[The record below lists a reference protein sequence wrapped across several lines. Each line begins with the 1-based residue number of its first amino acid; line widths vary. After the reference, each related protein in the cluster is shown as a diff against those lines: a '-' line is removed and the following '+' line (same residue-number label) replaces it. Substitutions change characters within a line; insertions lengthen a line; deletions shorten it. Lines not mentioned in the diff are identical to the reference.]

1 VSNPDFAGSWQD
13 PGAQARPDYRGPAA
27 GAASGRPWS
36 QDQPSHRQ
44 GRRGTRE
51 RGRGDSAVPPQR
63 SGRHS
68 GAHAQPGY
76 DAGGYRGG
84 YDGAG
89 YDGAGYDA
97 GGYPPG
103 PRSGGQD
110 GWDYQGYG
118 PEGYGSGA
126 GAGTT
131 AGYAAG
137 GYNPTDAAGRTG
149 LRERALDR
157 TGLADP
163 YHRGD
168 TDLGGPPGPGGP
180 GGPGGKPP
188 RRKGSWWRRWTWKKA
203 IGVFASLVLVFIL
216 AVAGAV
222 AWMYAHTPLPD
233 DVAVAAL
240 QQSSTVYFSD
250 GKTQIGTFSSGSN
263 RQLLQSNQIPKILK
277 DAVIAAED
285 RNYWTEG
292 GISPTGIVRALYQDA
307 TGGEFQGGSTITQQ
321 FARNYY
327 ANIGTEQT
335 YSRKLKEIFVAIKL
349 SHTKSKDWILTQYLN
364 TIFLGD
370 NAYGVGAASQ
380 TYFNKPAMKLNA
392 AQSAMLAAMI
402 NQPGFFDPHPGTEGY
417 EPLVARWHYVLGNMV
432 RDGVLTQAQADSMK
446 FPKLKHSKQA
456 SGWTGF
462 RGYIMQA
469 VEAEM
474 QSRYGITK
482 DQLYSRGLHI
492 TTTINLG
499 MMKQLYKSIA
509 EEKAAMAAGG
519 RALPGYGRI
528 GAVLEDPNTGAII
541 AWYGGPSYSM
551 KPKACDRV
559 DCQFDMALNAREQV
573 GSSFK
578 PYVLATAVKQGMN
591 AKTSVLNGYS
601 PLWIPPDTEPMTFS
615 SMTKPADSQGWYELN
630 SPGENFGPINSA
642 KAAALSSNQAFGDLI
657 HRVGTR
663 NTELFAQQLGVD
675 VKASGLSNMIG
686 EAGMALGQG
695 SLTVAEQAST
705 YSTFANGGT
714 VYTPHLIASF
724 VESGTVHNAVV
735 TQSRVLSKDE
745 AGSVDWA
752 LLDDVIYGTG
762 TKAALPDGRPIIAK
776 TGTTNNAQSAF
787 FIGAIPQYTLAV
799 GIFTANQSD
808 HTTQTLNNLGG
819 GGDAAGFG
827 GYWPA
832 LIWHNFAEAE
842 FTGLQ
847 IEQFPIPSTF
857 PGDKWVQVEKMPG
870 KKHKKHKGHDPV
882 FGPTPPPSGGPG
894 PGPTPGPTCSFGFC
908 NPSPS
913 PSPTPTGPSPSPTP
927 DPTCSFFCG
936 GSPPPGGG
944 GGGTGGA
951 PAVVSRASPAPKPSP

>member
-76 DAGGYRGG
+76 DAGGY
-84 YDGAG
+84 DGAG
-89 YDGAGYDA
+89 YGA

-110 GWDYQGYG
+110 GWDYQSYAQG
-118 PEGYGSGA
+118 GYGSGA
-126 GAGTT
+126 GTGTT

-137 GYNPTDAAGRTG
+137 GYSPTDAAGRTG

-168 TDLGGPPGPGGP
+168 TDLAGPAGPGGP

-203 IGVFASLVLVFIL
+203 LGVFASLVLVVIL
-216 AVAGAV
+216 TVAGAI

-292 GISPTGIVRALYQDA
+292 GISPTGIVRALYEDA

-370 NAYGVGAASQ
+370 NAYGVGAAAQ

-432 RDGVLTQAQADSMK
+432 RDGVLTQAQVDSMK

-469 VEAEM
+469 VESEM

-482 DQLYSRGLHI
+482 DQLYSRGLRI
-492 TTTINLG
+492 TTTINLS
-499 MMKQLYKSIA
+499 MMKQLYKSVA

-519 RALPGYGRI
+519 RALPGYAHI
-528 GAVLEDPNTGAII
+528 GALLENPNTGAII

-551 KPKACDRV
+551 KPRACERV

-663 NTELFAQQLGVD
+663 NTEQFAQQLGVN
-675 VKASGLSNMIG
+675 VQASGLSNMIG
-686 EAGMALGQG
+686 QAGMALGQG
-695 SLTVAEQAST
+695 SLTVEEQAST

-832 LIWHNFAEAE
+832 LIWHNFAESE

-847 IEQFPIPSTF
+847 IEQFPIPATF
-857 PGDKWVQVEKMPG
+857 PGDKWVQVEKLPG

-951 PAVVSRASPAPKPSP
+951 PAVVSRPSPAPRPSP

>member
-1 VSNPDFAGSWQD
+1 
-13 PGAQARPDYRGPAA
+13 
-27 GAASGRPWS
+27 
-36 QDQPSHRQ
+36 
-44 GRRGTRE
+44 
-51 RGRGDSAVPPQR
+51 
-63 SGRHS
+63 
-68 GAHAQPGY
+68 
-76 DAGGYRGG
+76 
-84 YDGAG
+84 
-89 YDGAGYDA
+89 
-97 GGYPPG
+97 
-103 PRSGGQD
+103 
-110 GWDYQGYG
+110 
-118 PEGYGSGA
+118 
-126 GAGTT
+126 
-131 AGYAAG
+131 
-137 GYNPTDAAGRTG
+137 
-149 LRERALDR
+149 
-157 TGLADP
+157 
-163 YHRGD
+163 
-168 TDLGGPPGPGGP
+168 
-180 GGPGGKPP
+180 
-188 RRKGSWWRRWTWKKA
+188 
-203 IGVFASLVLVFIL
+203 
-216 AVAGAV
+216 
-222 AWMYAHTPLPD
+222 
-233 DVAVAAL
+233 
-240 QQSSTVYFSD
+240 
-250 GKTQIGTFSSGSN
+250 
-263 RQLLQSNQIPKILK
+263 
-277 DAVIAAED
+277 
-285 RNYWTEG
+285 
-292 GISPTGIVRALYQDA
+292 
-307 TGGEFQGGSTITQQ
+307 
-321 FARNYY
+321 
-327 ANIGTEQT
+327 
-335 YSRKLKEIFVAIKL
+335 
-349 SHTKSKDWILTQYLN
+349 
-364 TIFLGD
+364 
-370 NAYGVGAASQ
+370 
-380 TYFNKPAMKLNA
+380 
-392 AQSAMLAAMI
+392 
-402 NQPGFFDPHPGTEGY
+402 
-417 EPLVARWHYVLGNMV
+417 
-432 RDGVLTQAQADSMK
+432 VLTQAQVDSMK

-469 VEAEM
+469 VESEM

-482 DQLYSRGLHI
+482 DQLYSRGLRI

-499 MMKQLYKSIA
+499 MMKQLYKSVA
-509 EEKAAMAAGG
+509 EEKASMAAGG
-519 RALPGYGRI
+519 RALPGYAHI
-528 GAVLEDPNTGAII
+528 GAVLENPNTGAII

-615 SMTKPADSQGWYELN
+615 SQTKPADSQGWYPLN
-630 SPGENFGPINSA
+630 TPGEDFGPINSA
-642 KAAALSSNQAFGDLI
+642 KAAALSSNSAFSDLI

-663 NTELFAQQLGVD
+663 NTEQFAQQLGVN

-686 EAGMALGQG
+686 QAGMALGQG
-695 SLTVAEQAST
+695 SLTVEEQAST

>member
-76 DAGGYRGG
+76 DAGGY
-84 YDGAG
+84 DGAG
-89 YDGAGYDA
+89 YGA

-110 GWDYQGYG
+110 GWDYQGYAQG
-118 PEGYGSGA
+118 GYGSGA
-126 GAGTT
+126 GTGTT

-137 GYNPTDAAGRTG
+137 GYSPTDAAGRTG

-168 TDLGGPPGPGGP
+168 TDLAGPAGPGGP

-203 IGVFASLVLVFIL
+203 LGVFASLVLVVIL
-216 AVAGAV
+216 TVAGAI

-292 GISPTGIVRALYQDA
+292 GISPTGIVRALYEDA

-370 NAYGVGAASQ
+370 NAYGVGAAAQ

-432 RDGVLTQAQADSMK
+432 RDGVLTQAQVDSMK

-469 VEAEM
+469 VESEM

-482 DQLYSRGLHI
+482 DQLYSRGLRI
-492 TTTINLG
+492 TTTINLS
-499 MMKQLYKSIA
+499 MMKQLYKSVA

-519 RALPGYGRI
+519 RALPGYAHI
-528 GAVLEDPNTGAII
+528 GALLENPNTGAII

-551 KPKACDRV
+551 KPRACERV

-663 NTELFAQQLGVD
+663 NTEQFAQQLGVN
-675 VKASGLSNMIG
+675 VQASGLSNMIG
-686 EAGMALGQG
+686 QAGMALGQG
-695 SLTVAEQAST
+695 SLTVEEQAST

-832 LIWHNFAEAE
+832 LIWHNFAESE

-847 IEQFPIPSTF
+847 IEQFPIPATF
-857 PGDKWVQVEKMPG
+857 PGDKWVQVEKLPG

-951 PAVVSRASPAPKPSP
+951 PAVVSRPSPAPRPSP